1 MRCTEDELSD
11 IDTLTTV
18 LGSVP
23 RFRQVHE
30 SVASTY
36 GIQNS
41 AHHAH
46 YIFMAFTMTDRKATF
61 EGIQGELHKQGL
73 SSVV

>member
-1 MRCTEDELSD
+1 MNLLQALAFVVQR
-11 IDTLTTV
+11 
-18 LGSVP
+18 P
-23 RFRQVHE
+23 
-30 SVASTY
+30 Y